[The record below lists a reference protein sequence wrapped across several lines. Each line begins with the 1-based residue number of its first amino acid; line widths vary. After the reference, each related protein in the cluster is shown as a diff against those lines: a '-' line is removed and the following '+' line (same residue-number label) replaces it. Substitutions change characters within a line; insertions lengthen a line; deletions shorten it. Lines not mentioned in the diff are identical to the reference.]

1 MTRNYSKLNMNSTET
16 DYLEGKIRKYQMDY
30 ILYIMALTNK
40 YIDRLFQLYVH
51 IFQQKIF
58 CKFFNHITLADH
70 TCSIAWLV
78 NLEFIGTSRK
88 HVNNRNYS
96 SCCLR
101 SISKVQVTKI

>member
-51 IFQQKIF
+51 IFQQKNI
-58 CKFFNHITLADH
+58 L
-70 TCSIAWLV
+70 
-78 NLEFIGTSRK
+78 
-88 HVNNRNYS
+88 
-96 SCCLR
+96 
-101 SISKVQVTKI
+101 